1 MLPSHVDSGFHIV
14 GEDDELGRPPVIVA
28 AKAHDVD
35 LSHGGR
41 ENSEK
46 LRGEQVVGLKSHNQR
61 GPGQLTRKPNYF
73 SRTRLLFLRQ
83 WKVYVVRGTRF
94 PMIESPDQLV
104 TIVGSS
110 YFQPISDLL
119 SRLMGQQKPGS
130 NEVQTSSHENGYCA
144 SLVLLLVTMLESY
157 VMRVRYINRDR
168 FPIKRIPVA
177 DYLPQLYPD
186 YQRSNELT
194 EIFVVRDV
202 IAHNHLWEIDF
213 AWSEESVMT
222 LLQAEKESTAG
233 DEKYKKVVNKQ
244 LRTNALDLN
253 ILPTKVDR
261 TDVFKV
267 FDIVWETLIFLES
280 KNRNQCYVS
289 HLYVRFNGQ
298 TKLFG
303 ELRDELRN
311 AL

>member
-1 MLPSHVDSGFHIV
+1 
-14 GEDDELGRPPVIVA
+14 
-28 AKAHDVD
+28 
-35 LSHGGR
+35 
-41 ENSEK
+41 
-46 LRGEQVVGLKSHNQR
+46 
-61 GPGQLTRKPNYF
+61 
-73 SRTRLLFLRQ
+73 
-83 WKVYVVRGTRF
+83 
-94 PMIESPDQLV
+94 MIESPDQLV

-110 YFQPISDLL
+110 YFQPITDLL
-119 SRLMGQQKPGS
+119 ARLMSQQKS
-130 NEVQTSSHENGYCA
+130 ASSEVQTSSHENGYCA
-144 SLVLLLVTMLESY
+144 SLVLLLVAMLESY

-168 FPIKRIPVA
+168 FSIKRISVVE
-177 DYLPQLYPD
+177 YLRQLYSD
-186 YQRSNELT
+186 YQRWNELI

-213 AWSEESVMT
+213 AWSEDSVMT

-233 DEKYKKVVNKQ
+233 DKKYKKVVNEQK
-244 LRTNALDLN
+244 RTNALDLN

-267 FDIVWETLIFLES
+267 FDIVWETLIFLET

-289 HLYVRFNGQ
+289 HLYIRFNGQ
-298 TKLFG
+298 TRLFG

>member
-1 MLPSHVDSGFHIV
+1 
-14 GEDDELGRPPVIVA
+14 
-28 AKAHDVD
+28 
-35 LSHGGR
+35 
-41 ENSEK
+41 
-46 LRGEQVVGLKSHNQR
+46 
-61 GPGQLTRKPNYF
+61 
-73 SRTRLLFLRQ
+73 
-83 WKVYVVRGTRF
+83 
-94 PMIESPDQLV
+94 MIESPDQLV

-144 SLVLLLVTMLESY
+144 SLVLPLVTMLESY

>member
-1 MLPSHVDSGFHIV
+1 MS
-14 GEDDELGRPPVIVA
+14 
-28 AKAHDVD
+28 
-35 LSHGGR
+35 
-41 ENSEK
+41 
-46 LRGEQVVGLKSHNQR
+46 
-61 GPGQLTRKPNYF
+61 
-73 SRTRLLFLRQ
+73 
-83 WKVYVVRGTRF
+83 
-94 PMIESPDQLV
+94 ESPDQLV

-110 YFQPISDLL
+110 YFQPIIDLL
-119 SRLMGQQKPGS
+119 GRLMGQPKPAS
-130 NEVQTSSHENGYCA
+130 SEVQTSSHENGYCA
-144 SLVLLLVTMLESY
+144 SLVLLLVAMLESY

-168 FPIKRIPVA
+168 FPIKRISVV
-177 DYLPQLYPD
+177 DYLRQLYSD
-186 YQRSNELT
+186 YQRWNELI

-233 DEKYKKVVNKQ
+233 DKKYKKVVNEQK
-244 LRTNALDLN
+244 RTNALDLN
-253 ILPTKVDR
+253 ILPTKIER
-261 TDVFKV
+261 TDVLKV

-298 TKLFG
+298 TRLFG

>member
-1 MLPSHVDSGFHIV
+1 
-14 GEDDELGRPPVIVA
+14 
-28 AKAHDVD
+28 
-35 LSHGGR
+35 
-41 ENSEK
+41 
-46 LRGEQVVGLKSHNQR
+46 
-61 GPGQLTRKPNYF
+61 
-73 SRTRLLFLRQ
+73 
-83 WKVYVVRGTRF
+83 
-94 PMIESPDQLV
+94 
-104 TIVGSS
+104 
-110 YFQPISDLL
+110 
-119 SRLMGQQKPGS
+119 
-130 NEVQTSSHENGYCA
+130 
-144 SLVLLLVTMLESY
+144 MLESY

>member
-1 MLPSHVDSGFHIV
+1 V
-14 GEDDELGRPPVIVA
+14 
-28 AKAHDVD
+28 
-35 LSHGGR
+35 
-41 ENSEK
+41 
-46 LRGEQVVGLKSHNQR
+46 
-61 GPGQLTRKPNYF
+61 
-73 SRTRLLFLRQ
+73 
-83 WKVYVVRGTRF
+83 
-94 PMIESPDQLV
+94 IESPDQLV
-104 TIVGSS
+104 TIIGSS
-110 YFQPISDLL
+110 YFQPITDLL
-119 SRLMGQQKPGS
+119 ARLMGQPKSAS

-144 SLVLLLVTMLESY
+144 CLVLLLVAMLESY

-168 FPIKRIPVA
+168 FPIKKISVVE
-177 DYLPQLYPD
+177 YLRQLYSD
-186 YQRSNELT
+186 YQPWNELI

-213 AWSEESVMT
+213 VWSEESVMT

-233 DEKYKKVVNKQ
+233 DKKYEKVVNERK
-244 LRTNALDLN
+244 RTSALDLN
-253 ILPTKVDR
+253 IFPTKVDR
-261 TDVFKV
+261 TDVSKV

-298 TKLFG
+298 TRLFG

>member
-1 MLPSHVDSGFHIV
+1 
-14 GEDDELGRPPVIVA
+14 
-28 AKAHDVD
+28 
-35 LSHGGR
+35 
-41 ENSEK
+41 
-46 LRGEQVVGLKSHNQR
+46 
-61 GPGQLTRKPNYF
+61 
-73 SRTRLLFLRQ
+73 
-83 WKVYVVRGTRF
+83 
-94 PMIESPDQLV
+94 MIESPDQLV

-110 YFQPISDLL
+110 YFQPITDLL
-119 SRLMGQQKPGS
+119 ARLVGQPKPAS
-130 NEVQTSSHENGYCA
+130 SEVQTSVHENGYCA

-157 VMRVRYINRDR
+157 LMRVRYINRDR
-168 FPIKRIPVA
+168 FPIERIPVS
-177 DYLPQLYPD
+177 DYLRQLYPD
-186 YQRSNELT
+186 YRRSNELT

-213 AWSEESVMT
+213 AWSEESVMA

-233 DEKYKKVVNKQ
+233 DKKYKKVVNKQ
-244 LRTNALDLN
+244 RRTNALDLN

-267 FDIVWETLIFLES
+267 FDIVWETLIFLER